1 MGVDLMANGKKTVE
15 KVRDERIKNAGKATR
30 FSSTNQPEKNG
41 RKKLMK
47 NIIKG
52 IPDKAKEEIATTMF
66 KAISCKNTKDA
77 VAIINK
83 IELKGTKYGL
93 IYEEVIK
100 AIRKDGL
107 DAIISVL
114 EWIYGKNINNR
125 ISGEIKTEARV
136 NYRPYEG
143 LTIEEI
149 RQILNANR
157 R

>member
-1 MGVDLMANGKKTVE
+1 MENGEKTGRNDVE
-15 KVRDERIKNAGKATR
+15 AFTKAGEPYR
-30 FSSTNQPEKNG
+30 FSAKNQPEKNG

-52 IPDKAKEEIATTMF
+52 IPDDAKEEIATTMF

-77 VAIINK
+77 VATINK

-125 ISGEIKTEARV
+125 ISGELQTTSTV
-136 NYRPYEG
+136 NFRPYKG
-143 LTIEEI
+143 LSIEEI
-149 RQILNANR
+149 RAALKE
-157 R
+157 